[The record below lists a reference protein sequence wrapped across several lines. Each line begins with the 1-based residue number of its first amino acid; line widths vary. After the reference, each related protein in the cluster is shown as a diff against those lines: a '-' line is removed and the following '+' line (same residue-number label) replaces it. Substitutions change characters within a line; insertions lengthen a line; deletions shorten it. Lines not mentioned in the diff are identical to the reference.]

1 MVTIK
6 DISKKSGYST
16 STVSKALNGSSEI
29 GEETTLLIQKIAHE
43 MGYFPNAAA
52 RLLKTNKSNNLG
64 VLFVDEMQSGLAHE
78 YFSSVLNSFK
88 VEAERLGYD
97 ITFISHNIGNQNM
110 TYYEHCK
117 YRNCD
122 GVVIACVDFNDP
134 RVIELIQSEIPTVT
148 IDHIFN
154 DSTSILSDNLNGV
167 KDLVNH
173 IYNYGHRK
181 IAFIHGENTSVT
193 QRRLAGF
200 YKACNKLN
208 ITVPDYYIKP
218 ARYHD
223 PKSSGLATR
232 ELLQLKDPPTCII
245 YPDDFSFIG
254 GMNEIEKHG
263 LSIPDDISVA
273 GYDGIYLSQV
283 LRPQLCTYKQ
293 NTEGLGKYAAAN
305 LVDAITNKKTYIPK
319 QIWVEGELL
328 VGNSIKKIEF

>member
-16 STVSKALNGSSEI
+16 STVSKALNSSSEI
-29 GEETTLLIQKIAHE
+29 GEETTSLIQKMASE

-97 ITFISHNIGNQNM
+97 ITFISHNIGNLNM

-122 GVVIACVDFNDP
+122 GVVIACVDFNDT
-134 RVIELIQSEIPTVT
+134 RVIELIQSEIPTIT

-154 DSTSILSDNLNGV
+154 DSTSILSDNLKGV

-173 IYNYGHRK
+173 IYDYGHRK

-193 QRRLAGF
+193 QRRIAGF
-200 YKACNKLN
+200 HKACNKLN

-223 PKSSGLATR
+223 PKSSGLATK
-232 ELLQLKDPPTCII
+232 ELLELKDPPTCIM

-254 GMNEIEKHG
+254 GMNEIENHG
-263 LSIPDDISVA
+263 LSIPIDISVA

-283 LRPQLCTYKQ
+283 LRPKLSTYKQ
-293 NTEGLGKYAAAN
+293 NTEALGKYAAAN
-305 LVDAITNKKTYIPK
+305 LIDAVTNKKTYIPK

>member
-29 GEETTLLIQKIAHE
+29 GEETSIFIKKVANE

-52 RLLKTNKSNNLG
+52 RLLKTNHSNNIG
-64 VLFVDEMQSGLAHE
+64 VLFIDEMQSGLAHE
-78 YFSSVLNSFK
+78 YFSAVLNSVK
-88 VEAERLGYD
+88 DESERLGYD
-97 ITFISHNIGNQNM
+97 ITFISRNIGEKPM
-110 TYYEHCK
+110 SYYNHCK

-122 GVVIACVDFNDP
+122 GVVIACVDFNDHE
-134 RVIELIQSEIPTVT
+134 VIELIQSEIPTVT

-154 DSTSILSDNLNGV
+154 DCTAILSDNLRGV
-167 KDLVNH
+167 TDLVQYVYDN
-173 IYNYGHRK
+173 GHRK

-193 QRRLAGF
+193 QRRLSGF
-200 YKACNKLN
+200 YRTCKKLGIN
-208 ITVPDYYIKP
+208 IPENYIKT

-232 ELLQLKDPPTCII
+232 ELLQLSDPPTCIM

-263 LSIPDDISVA
+263 LRIPEDISVT

-283 LRPQLCTYKQ
+283 LRPKLCTFKQ
-293 NTEGLGKYAAAN
+293 DTEALGREAASN
-305 LVDAITNKKTYIPK
+305 IVMAITDKKTYIPK
-319 QIWVEGELL
+319 QIWIEGQLMA
-328 VGNSIKKIEF
+328 GNSIKKIDF